1 MRLIF
6 SVVILWANARASFAA
21 VQTAVEVDSCTN
33 DECSL
38 SALQKDVKSFMRS
51 IQEPAKISRSELLEV
66 NASAK
71 SDTTDNETSS
81 RADDKISTAI
91 GSGWSQWSMV
101 ASAPPHWG
109 IDDWKGKRYQVG
121 GNIVTVKVVDN
132 NICKSKGLVSMPVTK
147 LSRAQLEEVLGTC
160 WHAIRDW
167 APGLRCHSRK
177 YTRGSPGASNLR
189 MGTRTFH
196 HGGGF
201 MHHFSIGVSDG
212 RHSWGKKSW
221 ASGSRG
227 RRRKKSTGDRIR
239 GCKAM
244 LLEASSDK
252 PSGCGVQYDELEG
265 KLKIFYNLID
275 GDGSCGELCWSF
287 CLKQK
292 EMAKRLI
299 EDWDIPDDM
308 TGYDLNPMEDFP

>member
-1 MRLIF
+1 
-6 SVVILWANARASFAA
+6 
-21 VQTAVEVDSCTN
+21 
-33 DECSL
+33 
-38 SALQKDVKSFMRS
+38 
-51 IQEPAKISRSELLEV
+51 
-66 NASAK
+66 
-71 SDTTDNETSS
+71 
-81 RADDKISTAI
+81 
-91 GSGWSQWSMV
+91 MV

-109 IDDWKGKRYQVG
+109 IDDWRGKRYQVG

-132 NICKSKGLVSMPVTK
+132 NICASKGLVSMPVTK

-177 YTRGSPGASNLR
+177 YSRGSRGASDLR

-196 HGGGF
+196 HGGAF
-201 MHHFSIGVSDG
+201 MHHFSMGVSNG
-212 RHSWGKKSW
+212 RRGWGKTRGWGKKRGWGKRSW

-227 RRRKKSTGDRIR
+227 WGRKKSTGDRIR

-244 LLEASSDK
+244 LLEASPNK

-287 CLKQK
+287 CLKHK
-292 EMAKRLI
+292 KMAKRLI
-299 EDWDIPDDM
+299 EDWDTPDDM
-308 TGYDLNPMEDFP
+308 TGYDLDPMKDFP